1 MEESTEGKG
10 GVLMSTETL
19 RRKFAEYLKANKLDN
34 MLTISSSATLIPDY
48 TLKYERIDKYSV
60 VVLSG
65 EELKRLNT
73 FCKLHNIALWIGAD
87 KLCIG
92 YNYKGNMRLSAY
104 ANSKSV

>member
-1 MEESTEGKG
+1 MY
-10 GVLMSTETL
+10 LMSTDAQREAFNT
-19 RRKFAEYLKANKLDN
+19 YLTENNLSS
-34 MLTISSSATLIPDY
+34 MLSISSSMTLTQDS

-73 FCKLHNIALWIGAD
+73 FCNLHNIALWIGAD

-104 ANSKSV
+104 EKVKL

>member
-1 MEESTEGKG
+1 MTTDAQREAFNT
-10 GVLMSTETL
+10 
-19 RRKFAEYLKANKLDN
+19 FLKENNLSN
-34 MLTISSSATLIPDY
+34 MLTISTSLTVQQD
-48 TLKYERIDKYSV
+48 TNLKYERIDKYSV

-73 FCKLHNIALWIGAD
+73 FCNLHNIALWIGAD

-104 ANSKSV
+104 EQVNV